1 MCATKLSSR
10 KDAMPF
16 LRNSFTTPLIENILV
31 YDVGRLTSNK
41 SSRSPSIYLNLVN
54 TYQVTRCIL
63 IFDLTFFHC
72 AFLETMDKYY
82 PVLIFLSLLLADF
95 PSP

>member
-31 YDVGRLTSNK
+31 YDFGQLTTNN
-41 SSRSPSIYLNLVN
+41 PSIYLNLVN
-54 TYQVTRCIL
+54 TYQVIRCIL